1 MISPTTK
8 VPQWRRATNLTDGD
22 GRRSRLPQSLAAPRA
37 AGLVA
42 VGLVVVLLGLWG
54 TGCKESPATSSTA
67 SGASAA
73 AIDSASGAPA
83 SATGST
89 SAAPAASAVALA
101 PEAAA
106 RPFLWVVPHEKGNSY
121 LFGTMHLGADAE
133 RQLNPIV
140 WDKLAETTTFIM
152 EADVGSANPITMMKA
167 AMLPDGQTLD
177 TLLGPVLWQKLVKQ
191 VGGTVPE
198 MALKRFK
205 PWFAVVTVTQ
215 TLLPPGTP
223 MDLVFQNKAK
233 AQGKDLHYLE
243 KINEQITLFDE
254 AMTVAL
260 LKDTIQE
267 MDKEKTQL
275 LDLQKVYL
283 KGDTIGAKKL
293 LFDPADM
300 KKYPKLYEVFFHRRN
315 ANWIPVLEKHIL
327 EGKAFVAVG
336 AGHMLGD
343 KGLIE
348 LLKKKGI
355 HPKRIRVSGKS
366 GGAAA
371 AGQ

>member
-1 MISPTTK
+1 MVVTGLLGVGCKDAPAGAGGAASGSANPSVAPTTS
-8 VPQWRRATNLTDGD
+8 A
-22 GRRSRLPQSLAAPRA
+22 SA
-37 AGLVA
+37 
-42 VGLVVVLLGLWG
+42 LG
-54 TGCKESPATSSTA
+54 TA
-67 SGASAA
+67 SA
-73 AIDSASGAPA
+73 
-83 SATGST
+83 
-89 SAAPAASAVALA
+89 SAAPAASAVDLDPA
-101 PEAAA
+101 AAA

-133 RQLNPIV
+133 RQLNPVV
-140 WDKLAETTTFIM
+140 WEKLAETSTFIM

-167 AMLPDGQTLD
+167 AMLPADQSLD

-205 PWFAVVTVTQ
+205 PWFAVVTITQ

-223 MDLVFQNKAK
+223 MDLVFQQKAK
-233 AQGKDLHYLE
+233 AQGKELHYLE
-243 KINEQITLFDE
+243 ELNDQIKLFDE

-275 LDLQKVYL
+275 IGLQKAYL

-300 KKYPKLYEVFFHRRN
+300 KKYPKLYDVFFYRRN
-315 ANWIPVLEKHIL
+315 AAWMPMLEKHI
-327 EGKAFVAVG
+327 GQGNAFIAVG
-336 AGHMLGD
+336 AGHMLGE
-343 KGLIE
+343 KGLID

-355 HPKRIRVSGKS
+355 HPKRVRVSGK
-366 GGAAA
+366 GGEASA
-371 AGQ
+371 AGN